1 MLNFANEYEFF
12 INQFINKKQEHKRMK
27 KLMIALM
34 AVVVMTVMSS
44 CSGNS
49 NLSDDPK
56 EMVSQLDENLKAGD
70 GNKFVTMLGDVKTK
84 AISFVKDNPAKAKE
98 YLQAAQK
105 FLVDNKD
112 KVSELIGKISDS
124 GLAEKAQGLIGELG
138 NQDVTKLLDN
148 IPGI

>member
-1 MLNFANEYEFF
+1 
-12 INQFINKKQEHKRMK
+12 MK

-34 AVVVMTVMSS
+34 AIVAMTLMSS
-44 CSGNS
+44 CGNS

-56 EMVSQLDENLKAGD
+56 EMVNQLGENLKAGD

-84 AISFVKDNPAKAKE
+84 AVSFLKDNPGKAKE

-112 KVSELIGKISDS
+112 KVAEVIGKISDS
-124 GLAEKAQGLIGELG
+124 ELAKKAQSLVSDMSS
-138 NQDVTKLLDN
+138 QDVGKLLEN
-148 IPGI
+148 IPGL

>member
-1 MLNFANEYEFF
+1 
-12 INQFINKKQEHKRMK
+12 MK

-34 AVVVMTVMSS
+34 AIVAMTLMSS
-44 CSGNS
+44 CGNS

-56 EMVSQLDENLKAGD
+56 EMVSQLGENLKAGD

-84 AISFVKDNPAKAKE
+84 AVSFLKDNPGKAKE

-112 KVSELIGKISDS
+112 KVAEVIGKISDS
-124 GLAEKAQGLIGELG
+124 ELAKKAQSLVSDMSSQVVG
-138 NQDVTKLLDN
+138 KLLEN
-148 IPGI
+148 IPGL

>member
-1 MLNFANEYEFF
+1 
-12 INQFINKKQEHKRMK
+12 MK

-56 EMVSQLDENLKAGD
+56 EMVSQLDQNLKAGD

>member
-1 MLNFANEYEFF
+1 
-12 INQFINKKQEHKRMK
+12 MK

-34 AVVVMTVMSS
+34 AIVAMTLMSS
-44 CSGNS
+44 CGNS

-56 EMVSQLDENLKAGD
+56 EMVSQLGENLKAGD

-84 AISFVKDNPAKAKE
+84 AVSFLKDNPGKAKE

-112 KVSELIGKISDS
+112 KVAEVIGKISDS
-124 GLAEKAQGLIGELG
+124 ELAKKAQSLVS
-138 NQDVTKLLDN
+138 NMSSQDVGKLLEN
-148 IPGI
+148 IPGL

>member
-1 MLNFANEYEFF
+1 
-12 INQFINKKQEHKRMK
+12 MK
-27 KLMIALM
+27 KLLIALM
-34 AVVVMTVMSS
+34 AIVAMTLVS
-44 CSGNS
+44 CTNS

-84 AISFVKDNPAKAKE
+84 AISFLKDNPAKAKE

-112 KVSELIGKISDS
+112 KVAEVIGKISDS
-124 GLAEKAQGLIGELG
+124 GLAQKAQELVS
-138 NQDVTKLLDN
+138 NMSESDVSKLLEN
-148 IPGI
+148 IPGL